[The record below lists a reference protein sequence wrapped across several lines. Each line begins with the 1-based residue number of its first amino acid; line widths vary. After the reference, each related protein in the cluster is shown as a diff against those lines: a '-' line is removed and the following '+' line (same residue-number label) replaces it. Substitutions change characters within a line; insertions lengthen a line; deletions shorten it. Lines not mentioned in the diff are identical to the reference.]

1 MNPISQ
7 SSDKLS
13 LAIGKSG
20 QNVRL
25 AAHLTGW
32 KIDIVEASEDGEK
45 KVADSEEGA
54 AATNEGADSASDSSL
69 DEGQSEPGENK

>member
-1 MNPISQ
+1 
-7 SSDKLS
+7 
-13 LAIGKSG
+13 
-20 QNVRL
+20 VRL

-54 AATNEGADSASDSSL
+54 AAANEGADSASDSSL

>member
-1 MNPISQ
+1 MKEHKAIVKVA
-7 SSDKLS
+7 SDKLS

-32 KIDIVEASEDGEK
+32 KIDIIEDGVGKVVDSEDQSWLRALRKRLMLTPK
-45 KVADSEEGA
+45 KLLILK
-54 AATNEGADSASDSSL
+54 N
-69 DEGQSEPGENK
+69 